1 MRETTTTTAREVIGK
16 TYLSI
21 TDVQTVL
28 GMTRE
33 PARILFQKVKAREKE
48 KLGEFDVWP
57 NMIQKENLLKAIH
70 ITQENLMKDIQLRET
85 HQTKNAPSDQERAR

>member
-1 MRETTTTTAREVIGK
+1 MKEATTTTAREVIGK
-16 TYLSI
+16 TYFSI
-21 TDVQTVL
+21 TDIQTVL

-57 NMIQKENLLKAIH
+57 NMVQKENLLKALH
-70 ITQENLMKDIQLRET
+70 ITQDNLIKDIQLRET
-85 HQTKNAPSDQERAR
+85 HENKKAPADQDER